1 MVDVILGE
9 RGHYLRS
16 FSQSQVAIVGLTD
29 HKVVQ
34 LFWWRVM
41 ILNLKKNKKESSE
54 KTQKKCFAKEKFT
67 KCKIKAQ
74 QPF

>member
-34 LFWWRVM
+34 LLWWCVV
-41 ILNLKKNKKESSE
+41 ILNLKKKKKRVVRKDSE
-54 KTQKKCFAKEKFT
+54 KMFSKREIHQV
-67 KCKIKAQ
+67 
-74 QPF
+74 